1 MASTRQTLFIARSSG
16 NAGAGRL
23 NVGAST
29 GHGEALWFSGS
40 AIHRSVLGGM
50 ARFARRRESRALSKI
65 WNKLEPGRRIG
76 ELDLHRLHKLRL
88 RAKCMRYTIEFT
100 RSLYDE
106 SHPKRIERVLNELGK
121 LQSALGTL
129 NDVASARAM
138 LDRIAQEAMADRKN
152 GMKPRFTSG
161 LRAMLTADQER
172 HKAEQL
178 KKATKAF
185 EKLENIKPFWI

>member
-1 MASTRQTLFIARSSG
+1 
-16 NAGAGRL
+16 
-23 NVGAST
+23 
-29 GHGEALWFSGS
+29 
-40 AIHRSVLGGM
+40 
-50 ARFARRRESRALSKI
+50 
-65 WNKLEPGRRIG
+65 
-76 ELDLHRLHKLRL
+76 
-88 RAKCMRYTIEFT
+88 MRYTIEFT